1 MSEIDELIEKSRK
14 AQKEFERFSQEQV
27 DLVVKEIAKTV
38 YDNAELLAK
47 MAVEET
53 KIGVY

>member
-27 DLVVKEIAKTV
+27 DLVEKNRES
-38 YDNAELLAK
+38 
-47 MAVEET
+47 
-53 KIGVY
+53 